1 MSGKPWMALLG
12 DLAAA
17 ALKPVLGKRG
27 FAAGEIVARWRAI
40 VGAEIAAVSAP
51 ERIVWRRGRT
61 DGGEP
66 LPGVLV
72 LRVARAHAVD
82 VQHLSGLI
90 IERVNAYFGYRAVG
104 SLRLRQ
110 VPLPPAEPEPPA
122 TAVPLGA
129 DTEAALGEALSPI
142 ADDGLRGALQRLGR
156 AALGRGEHG
165 AA

>member
-1 MSGKPWMALLG
+1 MALVG

-27 FAAGEIVARWRAI
+27 FAAGEVVARWRAI
-40 VGAEIAAVSAP
+40 AGAEIAAISTP
-51 ERIVWRRGRT
+51 ERIVWRRGKT
-61 DGGEP
+61 EGGEP

-82 VQHLSGLI
+82 VQHLSSLI
-90 IERVNAYFGYRAVG
+90 IERVNGYFGYRAVG

-110 VPLPPAEPEPPA
+110 APLPPAESERPA
-122 TAVPLGA
+122 RAERLGA
-129 DTEAALGEALSPI
+129 ETEAALDHALSPI

-156 AALGRGEHG
+156 AALGRGGHG